1 MTKPTLD
8 AGTVLRAAL
17 ELLDEVGLRGFT
29 MRALAQRLETYPAT
43 IYWHIGSR
51 TEVLTAVGDLVLL
64 EAMAELPDASSTPWE
79 EWLAEFARAYR
90 RAMKAHPTL
99 AQIAVTH
106 FDAEVVIPD
115 LLERV
120 VSVLSTAGFRGA
132 DLASAYN
139 AFVGSVG
146 GWIGLEMIPEDPEF
160 GSNPERM
167 EASVRQLSADDY
179 PTIVAN
185 LDHLADQAFTFR
197 WHGGATRP
205 MDRAFEFALATWLAG
220 LRAMLPEDGL
230 TR

>member
-29 MRALAQRLETYPAT
+29 IRALAQRLETYPAT
-43 IYWHIGSR
+43 IYWHVGSR

-90 RAMKAHPTL
+90 RAMLAHPTL

-120 VSVLSTAGFRGA
+120 VSVLSTAGFAAPTSRPRTTRSWVRWA
-132 DLASAYN
+132 A
-139 AFVGSVG
+139 GS
-146 GWIGLEMIPEDPEF
+146 GW
-160 GSNPERM
+160 R
-167 EASVRQLSADDY
+167 
-179 PTIVAN
+179 
-185 LDHLADQAFTFR
+185 
-197 WHGGATRP
+197 
-205 MDRAFEFALATWLAG
+205 
-220 LRAMLPEDGL
+220 
-230 TR
+230 